1 MQQKSVLIAPLDWGL
16 GHATRC
22 IPVIAALR
30 DLGYRVTIAT
40 EGPHE
45 IILREAF
52 PDLTFLKLKGYG
64 IRYSKKAEG
73 FAFKMFIQI
82 PRILYNILRE
92 FWWLCKTNQQR
103 QFDLIISDN
112 RLGFFHL
119 NTPSIFI
126 THQLNLQTPFT
137 WSTRLLQ
144 WMQYTWFQFFYTMV
158 WVPDMEGDQN
168 LSGILGN
175 PTKKPSV
182 PIWYMN
188 CLSRLKDHMSIQ
200 SANQVV
206 DQAFPL
212 LFLGIVSGPEPQRSI
227 FQDLLWQQ
235 GNQMNQPFQIIAGTA
250 NQPNNQAV
258 SSHGSIVPHLGGP
271 DLAKAIENATY
282 IISRGGYTSL
292 MELIPFYKKLI
303 LVPTP
308 GQTEQEYLAK
318 RWQEK
323 GWAIAYDQT
332 EFHLEA
338 ALQQAASFA
347 YQPIPFKSFTKEAL
361 KETLKQVNL

>member
-22 IPVIAALR
+22 IPVIKGFLE
-30 DLGYRVTIAT
+30 LGYNVTIAT
-40 EGPHE
+40 EGAHE
-45 IILREAF
+45 MILREAF
-52 PDLTFLKLKGYG
+52 PGLTFLRLKGYH

-73 FAFKMFIQI
+73 FTFRMIVQI

-92 FWWLCKTNQQR
+92 FWWLNKTNRQQE
-103 QFDLIISDN
+103 FDLIVSDN

-119 NTPSIFI
+119 KTTSIFM
-126 THQLNLQTPFT
+126 THQLNIQTPFN

-144 WMQYTWFQFFYTMV
+144 WIHYRWFKLFYAMV

-175 PTKKPSV
+175 PTLKPSV
-182 PIWYMN
+182 PVWYMN
-188 CLSRLKDHMSIQ
+188 CLSRLKDYKINTYSMDAKPPTH
-200 SANQVV
+200 
-206 DQAFPL
+206 
-212 LFLGIVSGPEPQRSI
+212 LFLGILSGPEPQRSI
-227 FQDLLWQQ
+227 FQDILWES
-235 GNQMNQPFQIIAGTA
+235 GNQLNQPFKLIAGTA
-250 NQPNNQAV
+250 TQPNNHAV
-258 SSHGSIVPHLGGP
+258 SANGSIQPHLGGP
-271 DLAKAIENATY
+271 DLVRAIENTKY

-292 MELIPFYKKLI
+292 MELIPLNKPLI

-323 GWAIAYDQT
+323 GWAIAFDQSA
-332 EFHLEA
+332 FHLETALKKA
-338 ALQQAASFA
+338 ANFN

-361 KETLKQVNL
+361 EAALKQVNL

>member
-22 IPVIAALR
+22 IPVITGLLE
-30 DLGYRVTIAT
+30 LGYQVTIAT
-40 EGPHE
+40 EGAHE

-52 PDLTFLKLKGYG
+52 PNLTFLRLKGYH
-64 IRYSKKAEG
+64 IRYSKNAAG
-73 FAFKMFIQI
+73 FTLKMIVQI
-82 PRILYNILRE
+82 PRILYNIFRE
-92 FWWLCKTNQQR
+92 FWWLHKTNRHQ

-119 NTPSIFI
+119 KTPSVFI
-126 THQLNLQTPFT
+126 THQLNLQTPFK
-137 WSTRLLQ
+137 WSTRLMQ
-144 WMQYTWFQFFYTMV
+144 WMQYSWFKLFFNMV

-175 PTKKPSV
+175 PMLKPAV

-188 CLSRLKDHMSIQ
+188 CLSRLHTYASKESNEVQ
-200 SANQVV
+200 PAY
-206 DQAFPL
+206 
-212 LFLGIVSGPEPQRSI
+212 LFLGIVSGPEPQRSL
-227 FQDLLWQQ
+227 FQEILWTE
-235 GNQMNQPFQIIAGTA
+235 GNEFHQPFKLIAGTA
-250 NQPNNQAV
+250 SQPDNHAI
-258 SSHGSIVPHLGGP
+258 SEFGSIIPHLGGP
-271 DLAKAIENATY
+271 DLVKAIENAKY

-292 MELIPFYKKLI
+292 MELIPFNKPLI

-308 GQTEQEYLAK
+308 GQTEQIYLAK

-323 GWAIAYDQT
+323 GWAIAYHQT
-332 EFHLEA
+332 EFHLETALKEA
-338 ALQQAASFA
+338 ANFN

-361 KETLKQVNL
+361 EATLKQVNL

>member
-22 IPVIAALR
+22 IPVITGFIE
-30 DLGYRVTIAT
+30 LGYSVTIAT
-40 EGPHE
+40 EGAHE

-52 PDLTFLKLKGYG
+52 PTLTFLRLKGYH
-64 IRYSKKAEG
+64 IRYSKNVKG
-73 FAFKMFIQI
+73 FALIMIAQI

-92 FWWLCKTNQQR
+92 FWWLHRTNRHQ
-103 QFDLIISDN
+103 QFDLIVSDN
-112 RLGFFHL
+112 RLGFFHFK
-119 NTPSIFI
+119 TPSVFI

-144 WMQYTWFQFFYTMV
+144 WMQYNWFKLFYDMV
-158 WVPDMEGDQN
+158 WVPDIEGDQN

-175 PTKKPSV
+175 PRYKPSLPV
-182 PIWYMN
+182 WYMN
-188 CLSRLKDHMSIQ
+188 CLSRLHAYASIQ
-200 SANQVV
+200 KTGAAPNN
-206 DQAFPL
+206 
-212 LFLGIVSGPEPQRSI
+212 LFLGILSGPEPQRSI
-227 FQDLLWQQ
+227 LQDILWKA
-235 GNQMNQPFQIIAGTA
+235 GNQLQQPFKLIAGTA
-250 NQPNNQAV
+250 SQPNNHAV
-258 SSHGSIVPHLGGP
+258 SEFGSIVPYLGGP
-271 DLAKAIENATY
+271 DLVKAIENTKY

-292 MELIPFYKKLI
+292 MELIPLNKPLI

-323 GWAIAYDQT
+323 GWAIAFDQSA
-332 EFHLEA
+332 FHLETALEA
-338 ALQQAASFA
+338 AANFN

-361 KETLKQVNL
+361 EATLKQVNL

>member
-1 MQQKSVLIAPLDWGL
+1 MQQKKVLIAPLDWGL

-22 IPVIAALR
+22 IPVITGFLE
-30 DLGYRVTIAT
+30 LGYNVTIAT

-52 PDLTFLKLKGYG
+52 PDLTFLRLKGYN
-64 IRYSKKAEG
+64 IRYSKNAAG
-73 FAFKMFIQI
+73 FAFKMIVQI

-92 FWWLCKTNQQR
+92 FWWLYRTNRHQ
-103 QFDLIISDN
+103 QFDLIVSDN
-112 RLGFFHL
+112 RLGFFHFK
-119 NTPSIFI
+119 TPSIFI
-126 THQLNLQTPFT
+126 THQLNLQTPFR
-137 WSTRLLQ
+137 WSTNLLQ
-144 WMQYTWFQFFYTMV
+144 WMQYNWFKLFYTMI

-175 PTKKPSV
+175 PKKKPSV
-182 PIWYMN
+182 PVWYMN
-188 CLSRLKDHMSIQ
+188 CLSRLKDHAS
-200 SANQVV
+200 NPV
-206 DQAFPL
+206 DVQQPTN

-227 FQDLLWQQ
+227 FQERLWIE
-235 GNQMNQPFQIIAGTA
+235 GNQLQQPFQLIAGTA
-250 NQPNNQAV
+250 GQSNNHAV
-258 SSHGSIVPHLGGP
+258 SAFGSIVPHLGGP
-271 DLAKAIENATY
+271 ELVKAIENTKY

-292 MELIPFYKKLI
+292 MELIPLNKPLI

-323 GWAIAYDQT
+323 GWAIAFDQST
-332 EFHLEA
+332 FHLETALKA
-338 ALQQAASFA
+338 AAHFN

-361 KETLKQVNL
+361 EATLKQVNL

>member
-22 IPVIAALR
+22 IPVITGFIE
-30 DLGYRVTIAT
+30 LGYNVTIAT
-40 EGPHE
+40 EGAHE
-45 IILREAF
+45 MILREAF
-52 PDLTFLKLKGYG
+52 PGLTFLRLKGYH
-64 IRYSKKAEG
+64 IRYSKNANG
-73 FAFKMFIQI
+73 FAIKMIAQI

-92 FWWLCKTNQQR
+92 FWWLHTTNKHQ
-103 QFDLIISDN
+103 QFDLIVSDN

-119 NTPSIFI
+119 KTPSVFI
-126 THQLNLQTPFT
+126 THQLNLQTPFS

-144 WMQYTWFQFFYTMV
+144 WIQYLWFKLFYAMV

-175 PTKKPSV
+175 PISKPPV

-188 CLSRLKDHMSIQ
+188 CLSRLNEYASSQKIEAQ
-200 SANQVV
+200 PNN
-206 DQAFPL
+206 
-212 LFLGIVSGPEPQRSI
+212 LFLGILSGPEPQRSI
-227 FQDLLWQQ
+227 FQDILWAE
-235 GNQMNQPFQIIAGTA
+235 GNRLKQPFKLIAGTA
-250 NQPNNQAV
+250 SQPNNHAV
-258 SSHGSIVPHLGGP
+258 SEFGFIVPHLGGP
-271 DLAKAIENATY
+271 DLVKAIEDTKY

-292 MELIPFYKKLI
+292 MELIPLNKPLI

-318 RWQEK
+318 RWQKK
-323 GWAIAYDQT
+323 GWAIAFDQST
-332 EFHLEA
+332 FHLETALEKA
-338 ALQQAASFA
+338 ANFK

-361 KETLKQVNL
+361 EATLKQVNL